1 MATPLYAKV
10 RLTPV
15 RDERDPAVLLPVV
28 QRELDMA
35 FRGQGLRAEDL
46 FATGELS
53 ALIEVVDALGFPP
66 PGLAAYTEAVKTR
79 REVLTHSTDGRLTPL
94 RCGFRVEIVERATP
108 LAGGSIESAQ
118 SAMRLD
124 EQRARV
130 LSLQEEKLRLE
141 IDALRRAAQ

>member
-1 MATPLYAKV
+1 MTPALFAKV

-15 RDERDPAVLLPVV
+15 RDDRDPAVLLPVV

-46 FATGELS
+46 FARGELL
-53 ALIEVVDALGFPP
+53 ALIEVVDVLGFPP
-66 PGLAAYTEAVKTR
+66 PGLASYTEAAKNR
-79 REVLTHSTDGRLTPL
+79 SEVVTHSTDGRLTPL
-94 RCGFRVEIVERATP
+94 LCGFRVEIVERAEP

-118 SAMRLD
+118 AAMRLD
-124 EQRARV
+124 EQRARI